1 MLKKGVSVAMQ
12 IEDVTKRLQME
23 EELTHAQKLGTL
35 GEVLSRFTHEFNNLM
50 TGIVGHISLLRMETD
65 KSDGRYSRIA
75 AIEDLASKAHN
86 LGKNILSFSRK
97 EKYETERINTKELID
112 SVLNLIEK
120 TVLKNVKIE
129 KKYSKDSLDIIS
141 NRERLSLAFFN
152 LLINAKDAIAEA
164 NVSEGKISIQVNL
177 DEWDATGKKF
187 VNICI
192 SDNGIGVEEK
202 NLDKIFLPYFSTKG
216 RKGTGIGLS
225 TVKQIVENC
234 EGNISVSSQSGKGA
248 TFCIKFPSPS

>member
-23 EELTHAQKLGTL
+23 EELTHAQKMGTL

-50 TGIVGHISLLRMETD
+50 TGMVGHISLLRMETD
-65 KSDGRYSRIA
+65 ESDGRYSRIT
-75 AIEDLASKAHN
+75 AIEDLVSKAHN
-86 LGKNILSFSRK
+86 LGKNILNFSRK
-97 EKYETERINTKELID
+97 EKYESERINIKELID
-112 SVLNLIEK
+112 SVLDLIEK

-129 KKYSKDSLDIIS
+129 KQYSKDPIYIIS

-152 LLINAKDAIAEA
+152 LLINAKDAITEA
-164 NVSEGKISIQVNL
+164 SVPEGVISIQVNL
-177 DEWDATGKKF
+177 ETLGEKGEKY

-192 SDNGIGVEEK
+192 SDNGIGVDEK

-225 TVKQIVENC
+225 TVKHVVENC
-234 EGNISVSSQSGKGA
+234 HGNIKVSSQNRKGA
-248 TFCIKFPSPS
+248 TFCIQFPQAL